1 MYDVVIVGGGP
12 AGATLGQCL
21 DKNLRVLIIEKREM
35 NQMNRMNR
43 VEMNQNSS
51 LDFAERNSREKC
63 CGGLIAPDAQ
73 AMLARLGLGIPKE
86 VLVGPQIFTVRTMDF
101 DNDIERF
108 YIRNYINID
117 RELFDQ
123 WMINLVPDNVSVFKG
138 AIYKGYEEIEDG
150 VLIKYFFDGVE
161 YTVKS
166 KILIGAD
173 GAASS
178 IRKSIVGEEN
188 NRYVSIQEWYETDNS
203 SPYFSS
209 VFDSEITDFYCW
221 TIPKDNHLIIGAA
234 IKERD
239 DVNAKFD
246 LFKKKLRSKGFIL
259 DKFIKRSGAFILR
272 PKSLNQICMGK
283 GNVFLVGEA
292 AGFISPSSA
301 EGISYAMKSG
311 MILAEAINES
321 NGRVES
327 FETSGIE
334 AIKIRKNYNSKVKSI
349 KRNIILKNI
358 KIPAMYNRT
367 LRGFIMKIG
376 IFSCDIIT

>member
-12 AGATLGQCL
+12 AGATLGRCL

-35 NQMNRMNR
+35 NNN
-43 VEMNQNSS
+43 
-51 LDFAERNSREKC
+51 REKC

-86 VLVGPQIFTVRTMDF
+86 VLVGPQLFTVRTMDF

-117 RELFDQ
+117 RELFDK
-123 WMINLVPDNVSVFKG
+123 WMLKLVPENVLVING
-138 AIYKGYEEIEDG
+138 AVYKGYEEIKDG
-150 VLIKYFFDGVE
+150 VLIKYFYDGVE
-161 YTVKS
+161 SVVKS

-173 GAASS
+173 GAAST
-178 IRKSIVGEEN
+178 IRKSIVGKEN
-188 NRYVSIQEWYETDNS
+188 DRYVSIQEWYKTDNS
-203 SPYFSS
+203 SPYFLS

-221 TIPKDNHLIIGAA
+221 TIPKDNYLIIGAA
-234 IKERD
+234 IKESD

-246 LFKKKLRSKGFIL
+246 LFKKKLISKGFIL
-259 DKFIKRSGAFILR
+259 DKFVKRSGAFIIR
-272 PKSLNQICMGK
+272 SKSLKQICTGK
-283 GNVFLVGEA
+283 SNVFLVGEA

-301 EGISYAMKSG
+301 EGMSYAMKSG
-311 MILAEAINES
+311 LFLAEAVNKTFGES
-321 NGRVES
+321 SNREGIGA
-327 FETSGIE
+327 SGGD
-334 AIKIRKNYNSKVKSI
+334 AIRIRKSYNLKVKSI
-349 KRNIILKNI
+349 KRNIILKNL

-367 LRGFIMKIG
+367 LRGLIMKIG